1 MQLLNSATAT
11 GLMGEYIALS
21 AILSMGWKATHC
33 PMDRIDA
40 LAFLDQMFLRCQ
52 IKTASLGL
60 SGHHK
65 SARHHFQLGHGCKAK
80 HLPTK
85 EDYDVLCLVSPNA
98 RRCLFL
104 PITAVRQY
112 SMRVSPTR
120 FTEDAERESWDKAVA
135 VVLEMRR

>member
-1 MQLLNSATAT
+1 MSETLK
-11 GLMGEYIALS
+11 GLEGEYVALA
-21 AILSMGWKATHC
+21 AITAMGWKATHC
-33 PMDRIDA
+33 PMDRIDV
-40 LAFLDQMFLRCQ
+40 LAFLDQTFLRCQ
-52 IKTASLGL
+52 IKTASLL
-60 SGHHK
+60 SNKDGR
-65 SARHHFQLGHGCKAK
+65 SARHHFQLGHGSKAK
-80 HLPTK
+80 HLPKK

-120 FTEDAERESWDKAVA
+120 FTEDAERDSWAKTLA

>member
-1 MQLLNSATAT
+1 
-11 GLMGEYIALS
+11 MGEYIALS

-40 LAFLDQMFLRCQ
+40 LAFNAVDQTFLRCQ

-104 PITAVRQY
+104 PVTSVRQY

-120 FTEDAERESWDKAVA
+120 FTEDAERESWDKALA

>member
-1 MQLLNSATAT
+1 MPLLISATTT

-40 LAFLDQMFLRCQ
+40 LAFLDQTFLRCQ
-52 IKTASLGL
+52 IKTASLLGD
-60 SGHHK
+60 SDGR
-65 SARHHFQLGHGCKAK
+65 SPRHHFQLGHGSKAK

-104 PITAVRQY
+104 PITSVRQY
-112 SMRVSPTR
+112 SMRLSASR
-120 FTEDAERESWDKAVA
+120 FTEDAERDSWDKTLA
-135 VVLEMRR
+135 VVLEMRK

>member
-1 MQLLNSATAT
+1 MLISATTT

-40 LAFLDQMFLRCQ
+40 LAFLDQTFLRCQ
-52 IKTASLGL
+52 IKTASLLGN
-60 SGHHK
+60 SDGR
-65 SARHHFQLGHGCKAK
+65 SPRHHFQLGHGSKAK

-104 PITAVRQY
+104 PITSVRQY
-112 SMRVSPTR
+112 SMRLSASR
-120 FTEDAERESWDKAVA
+120 FTEDAERDSWDKTLA
-135 VVLEMRR
+135 VVLEMRK

>member
-1 MQLLNSATAT
+1 MSETLK
-11 GLMGEYIALS
+11 GLEGEYVALA
-21 AILSMGWKATHC
+21 AITAMGWKATHC
-33 PMDRIDA
+33 PMDRIDV
-40 LAFLDQMFLRCQ
+40 LAFLDQTFLRCQ
-52 IKTASLGL
+52 IKTASLL
-60 SGHHK
+60 SNKDGR
-65 SARHHFQLGHGCKAK
+65 SARHHFQLGHGSKAK
-80 HLPTK
+80 HLPKK

-120 FTEDAERESWDKAVA
+120 FTEAAERDSWDKTLA

>member
-1 MQLLNSATAT
+1 MLISATTT

-40 LAFLDQMFLRCQ
+40 LAFLDQTFLRCQ
-52 IKTASLGL
+52 IKTASLLGD
-60 SGHHK
+60 SDGR
-65 SARHHFQLGHGCKAK
+65 SPRHHFQLGHGSKAK

-104 PITAVRQY
+104 PITSVRQY
-112 SMRVSPTR
+112 SMRLSASR
-120 FTEDAERESWDKAVA
+120 FTEDAERDSWDKTLA
-135 VVLEMRR
+135 VVLEMRK

>member
-1 MQLLNSATAT
+1 MLISATTT

-40 LAFLDQMFLRCQ
+40 LAFLDQTFLRCQ
-52 IKTASLGL
+52 IKTASLLGN
-60 SGHHK
+60 SDGR
-65 SARHHFQLGHGCKAK
+65 SPRHHFQLGHGSKAK

-104 PITAVRQY
+104 PITSVRQY
-112 SMRVSPTR
+112 SMRLSASR
-120 FTEDAERESWDKAVA
+120 FTEDAERDSWDKTLAI
-135 VVLEMRR
+135 VLEMRK